1 MKKEKC
7 GKCKRVILSSGE
19 EISTLG
25 MLETY
30 FGEVPKEF
38 IRIPNREMSS
48 DDCLCNIITED
59 FLIGKGDFMVFAND
73 YWEV

>member
-1 MKKEKC
+1 MEKEKC
-7 GKCKRVILSSGE
+7 SKCKRVILSSGK

-38 IRIPNREMSS
+38 FINADIKMSS
-48 DDCLCNIITED
+48 DDCLCNVSIVG
-59 FLIGKGDFMVFAND
+59 FLMGKGDFMVFAND